1 VKKVVHDPWGDTGS
15 PPLGEVRNFCHGD
28 KL

>member
-15 PPLGEVRNFCHGD
+15 PPLGEVRNLCHED

>member
-1 VKKVVHDPWGDTGS
+1 MKKVVHDPWGDTGG
-15 PPLGEVRNFCHGD
+15 PPLGEVRDFCHEA